1 MGQNS
6 RNKYLQVDNFL
17 INAFHKHEIIVTLC
31 VTAQIHRTWEA
42 DHGTGSQHQPLRG
55 NFHVCSQLLFWQYS
69 VIFIEEVTNLYPI
82 LFPNITHRKK
92 NRETKN

>member
-42 DHGTGSQHQPLRG
+42 DHGTGSQHQPLKG
-55 NFHVCSQLLFWQYS
+55 NFYVGSQLLFWQYS
-69 VIFIEEVTNLYPI
+69 VIFIEEVTNLHPI
-82 LFPNITHRKK
+82 LFPNINHRK
-92 NRETKN
+92 